1 MENEIKVK
9 HPNGYS
15 GILYGKRSMIIFYNN
30 EEVLHIGFRNINTK
44 EELYDNLEKMP
55 EFMKM
60 LDDSIDEIIDKKM

>member
-15 GILYGKRSMIIFYNN
+15 GILYGKRSMVIFYDN
-30 EEVLHIGFRNINTK
+30 EEVLHTRFRNINTK

-60 LDDSIDEIIDKKM
+60 LDDSIDEIIDEKI

>member
-15 GILYGKRSMIIFYNN
+15 GILYGKRSMVIFYNN
-30 EEVLHIGFRNINTK
+30 EEVLHTGFRNINTK

-60 LDDSIDEIIDKKM
+60 LDNSIDEIIDEKI

>member
-15 GILYGKRSMIIFYNN
+15 GILYGKRSMVIFYNN
-30 EEVLHIGFRNINTK
+30 EEVLHTGFRNINTK

-60 LDDSIDEIIDKKM
+60 LDDSIDEIIDEKI

>member
-15 GILYGKRSMIIFYNN
+15 GMLYGKRSMVIFYNN
-30 EEVLHIGFRNINTK
+30 EEVLHTGFRNINTK

-60 LDDSIDEIIDKKM
+60 LDDSIDEIIDEKI